1 MADRHRDLRP
11 SSSPR
16 PSLSTRPE
24 AAVTRRVLISGLG
37 QHKPVGR
44 QHPRCLRYQHRADA
58 ELPGH
63 RSCVD
68 GSTTAKGHQREIAG
82 IVAALDRHLSDEVAH
97 VRVDDVQNA
106 GGSPEIV
113 KLELGPS
120 GRVP

>member
-1 MADRHRDLRP
+1 M
-11 SSSPR
+11 
-16 PSLSTRPE
+16 
-24 AAVTRRVLISGLG
+24 
-37 QHKPVGR
+37 
-44 QHPRCLRYQHRADA
+44 
-58 ELPGH
+58 
-63 RSCVD
+63 D

-106 GGSPEIV
+106 GGAPEIV